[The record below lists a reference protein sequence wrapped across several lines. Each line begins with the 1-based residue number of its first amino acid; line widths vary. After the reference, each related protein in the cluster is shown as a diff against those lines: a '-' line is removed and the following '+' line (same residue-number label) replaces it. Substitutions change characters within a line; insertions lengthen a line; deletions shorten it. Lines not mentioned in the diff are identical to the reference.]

1 MDRAFRHL
9 RRLEEGMKVSI
20 PTDENGLTGRECPN
34 PECLGV
40 FKIKF
45 GTGLKV
51 EDGKEP
57 PCHCPYCGHVAP
69 QDNFWTQEQLEYIR
83 SIAMN
88 EVSEALKE
96 FTKEWDRDLRQST
109 RNNFIK
115 LSMEFKGGHHPI
127 RYYQEKQLETHV
139 TCDACTLEYSIY
151 GVFAF
156 CPDCGT
162 HNSLQILRKNFE
174 LVEKEI
180 ALAQSADDKDLAKRL
195 IEDGLEN
202 AVSAFDGFGRASCSA
217 FSEKATNK
225 DQAKE
230 ISFQSIAN
238 AKNRIQVLY
247 DFDLV
252 ESLDN
257 SQWTFIIRCFQKRHL
272 LAHTMGVI
280 DEDYVRKASDPSAII
295 GRKISIDS
303 DEVKQLIQLLEII
316 GENLHKRLSAL

>member
-1 MDRAFRHL
+1 MDKSFRHL
-9 RRLEEGMKVSI
+9 RRLEEGIKVSI

-40 FKIKF
+40 FKIKL
-45 GTGLKV
+45 GTGLK
-51 EDGKEP
+51 EEEGKEL

-69 QDNFWTQEQLEYIR
+69 QDNFWTQEQLDYIR

-88 EVSEALKE
+88 EVTQALKGL
-96 FTKEWDRDLRQST
+96 TQEWDQDLRQST
-109 RNNFIK
+109 RNSFIK

-139 TCDACTLEYSIY
+139 ICDVCTLEYSIY

-180 ALAQSADDKDLAKRL
+180 ALAQSTDDKELAKRL

-225 DQAKE
+225 EQAKE
-230 ISFQSIAN
+230 VTFQNIAN
-238 AKNRIQVLY
+238 AKNRTQVLY
-247 DFDLV
+247 SFDLA
-252 ESLDN
+252 ESLNDN
-257 SQWTFIIRCFQKRHL
+257 QWVFIVRSFQKRHL

-280 DEDYVRKASDPSAII
+280 DEDYIKKASDPSAIA
-295 GRKISIDS
+295 GRKISIES
-303 DEVKQLIQLLEII
+303 DEVKQLIQLLEIV
-316 GENLHKRLSAL
+316 GNNLHKRLSIL

>member
-1 MDRAFRHL
+1 MDNSFRHL
-9 RRLEEGMKVSI
+9 RRLEEGIKIAFPV
-20 PTDENGLTGRECPN
+20 DENGLTGRECPDS
-34 PECLGV
+34 ECLGN

-45 GTGLKV
+45 GTGLKG
-51 EDGKEP
+51 EEGEEL
-57 PCHCPYCGHVAP
+57 PCHCPYCGHVSSHE
-69 QDNFWTQEQLEYIR
+69 NFWTQEQLAYIR

-88 EVSEALKE
+88 EVSKALKAV
-96 FTKEWDRDLRQST
+96 TQDWDRDLRKST
-109 RNNFIK
+109 KNSFIK
-115 LSMEFKGGHHPI
+115 MSMEFKGGNHPI

-139 TCDACTLEYSIY
+139 ICNVCTLEYSIY

-180 ALAQSADDKDLAKRL
+180 ALAQSTDDKELAKRL

-202 AVSAFDGFGRASCSA
+202 AVSAFDGFGRASCSV

-225 DQAKE
+225 EQAKE
-230 ISFQSIAN
+230 VSFQNIAN

-247 DFDLV
+247 GFDLA
-252 ESLDN
+252 ESLDD
-257 SQWTFIIRCFQKRHL
+257 SQWTFIIRSFQKRHL

-280 DEDYVRKASDPSAII
+280 DEDYIKKASDPSAIV

-303 DEVKQLIQLLEII
+303 DEVKQLIGLLEVV
-316 GENLHKRLSAL
+316 GSNLHKRLSVL